1 MLCTIFQLKENREDR
16 DSNPGFEPGAAGR
29 EALSLPLCHAPPI
42 DKDLASLTFGAR
54 LAWNVGGT
62 NDPFG
67 RSDKGEAR
75 GDSPG

>member
-1 MLCTIFQLKENREDR
+1 MEKIEEEEK
-16 DSNPGFEPGAAGR
+16 SPAPGGIR
-29 EALSLPLCHAPPI
+29 THNLLIMRHVPLFYNHSPR
-42 DKDLASLTFGAR
+42 DKDLVSLTFGAR